1 MVDLLARQQ
10 IKEKGGHIAETSVV
24 RSSSKLQR
32 IFGLPPWNIEPR
44 TNEMMLNSMPV
55 AEIIPSEPTFQMG
68 MDLFRL
74 NSAWGEYSS
83 LLKSYGFEFEP
94 GVKSLKVAFLADS
107 FPTDTFQNEYG
118 ENFLQKLTSGVSE
131 GAASLAQIM
140 GVKSGGDAFKKIQ
153 AALESSGVAGKMI
166 GGMMG
171 KTAGMAEKF
180 LGSMPGGGA
189 VKGAAGVAGRLLAG
203 ARIDFPQVW
212 KTSSFTPSYTMT
224 VRLYN
229 PDPRSDFSTQKY
241 IVGPLAALMLL
252 GLPRSV
258 DGGMYNWPF
267 LHKIKAVGLYDLD
280 PAFIGSITV
289 VKGGDQQQISYNQ
302 RLGMVDVRIDFGSL
316 YSSLIAGRNITAGRP
331 TLKKYIDAVSGKR
344 SVTVRTGD
352 KKLDKVGTTMTTQL
366 SGTVE
371 DRESGQVDA
380 RNDDSD
386 ITKANGLLVNQPI
399 IGGR

>member
-1 MVDLLARQQ
+1 MVDILTAHQ
-10 IKEKGGHIAETSVV
+10 IREKGGSIAEPSVN

-55 AEIIPSEPTFQMG
+55 AEIIPSEPQFEFG

-74 NSAWGEYSS
+74 RGDWDTYAS

-94 GVKSLKVAFLADS
+94 GVKSVKVAFLADS

-140 GVKSGGDAFKKIQ
+140 GVKSGQAAFNKLQ
-153 AALESSGVAGKMI
+153 GALESSGVAGKMI
-166 GGMMG
+166 GGAMG
-171 KTAGMAEKF
+171 KGADMIEKF
-180 LGSMPGGGA
+180 LKAAPGGGA
-189 VKGAAGVAGRLLAG
+189 VSRFAGVAGKLLAG

-241 IVGPLAALMLL
+241 IIGPLAAIMLL

-267 LHKIKAVGLYDLD
+267 LHKIRAVGLYDLD

-331 TLKKYIDAVSGKR
+331 TLKKYIDALSGKR

-352 KKLDKVGTTMTTQL
+352 KKIDKVGTAMTTQL

-371 DRESGQVDA
+371 ERESGQVNA
-380 RNDDSD
+380 RNDEADV
-386 ITKANGLLVNQPI
+386 IKTNTLLVNQPI